1 MKKRV
6 ALFSMLISSVL
17 LFSKPKS
24 SEPEWFQNY
33 RNVYPNK
40 EYIAQRG
47 SGTTAEDAKTDALA
61 ALARYFQSNVSANL
75 STSLMSITANDSVNE
90 QTVVV
95 DEVSVQSQVDFFGV
109 EYTESYFY
117 KPEKKW
123 YCVVYI
129 NREDAWTQFKPQIDI
144 SRNTFDSLYKNLNK
158 ETDDFTKLG
167 MCKRCW
173 DAGKELL
180 QKLEYGRIINPNKES
195 DYENERENI
204 SQLPVIFEEAK
215 SNSTMYISADTD
227 YNRTITMAL
236 SSALSD
242 SGFSVEKNLSESKYV
257 AKIQIENNISG
268 SDPLSIKPGINIK
281 IVNQNNKTVFSYEVL
296 AEEKSVGYTLE
307 SAQKKAYPKLAAV
320 IKEAILEKFNDF
332 LKL

>member
-1 MKKRV
+1 MKKRT

-17 LFSKPKS
+17 LFAKPKS

-33 RNVYPNK
+33 RNFYPNK

-47 SGTTAEDAKTDALA
+47 SGTTSEDAKTDALA

-75 STSLMSITANDSVNE
+75 STSLMSITTTDSVNE

-95 DEVSVQSQVDFFGV
+95 DEVNVQSQVDFFGV

-129 NREDAWTQFKPQIDI
+129 NREDAWVQYKPQIDI

-173 DAGKELL
+173 EAGKELL
-180 QKLEYGRIINPNKES
+180 QKLEYGRIINPDKES
-195 DYENERENI
+195 EYENEREKI
-204 SQLPVIFEEAK
+204 SQIPVLFEEAK
-215 SNSTMYISADTD
+215 DNSNIYISADTD
-227 YNRTITMAL
+227 YNRTITMAV

-242 SGFSVEKNLSESKYV
+242 SGFLVEKNPTEAKYA
-257 AKIQIENNISG
+257 AKIQIDNNISG

-281 IVNQNNKTVFSYEVL
+281 IVNQNNKTVFSYEVS

-307 SAQKKAYPKLAAV
+307 SAQKKAYPKLALV
-320 IKEAILEKFNDF
+320 IKGAISEKFNDF

>member
-17 LFSKPKS
+17 LFAKPKA

-75 STSLMSITANDSVNE
+75 STSLMSITANDSVDE

-123 YCVVYI
+123 YCVIYI
-129 NREDAWTQFKPQIDI
+129 NREDAWTQFKPQIDGA
-144 SRNTFDSLYKNLNK
+144 KNIFYGFYNK
-158 ETDDFTKLG
+158 AQKEDEPLL
-167 MCKRCW
+167 RCGFYNSAW
-173 DAGKELL
+173 NAGKDFLE
-180 QKLEYGRIINPNKES
+180 KLEYGRIINFTEEEK
-195 DYENERENI
+195 YEKDRNVLSEIPSLIRQEIN
-204 SQLPVIFEEAK
+204 
-215 SNSTMYISADTD
+215 NSSIYISITGDYAGIIETAVSSSLSKLGFTVGKGGSYTAKVSVNSNPVGTD
-227 YNRTITMAL
+227 PVAVYPAIDLEITNKN
-236 SSALSD
+236 
-242 SGFSVEKNLSESKYV
+242 GKSVYSFKY
-257 AKIQIENNISG
+257 KS
-268 SDPLSIKPGINIK
+268 
-281 IVNQNNKTVFSYEVL
+281 
-296 AEEKSVGYTLE
+296 EEKIISYTLE
-307 SAQKKAYPKLAAV
+307 GAQKKAFPSVA
-320 IKEAILEKFNDF
+320 EQLEKLLSKDIGSTLNI
-332 LKL
+332 K